1 LSRRTAVLATGLVLA
16 AAAIAVVTTA
26 AVLLHQ
32 RSETRPTATSTGG
45 RPATPVRVAAPSAEQ
60 TFLDATAAHLCSVQ
74 SMVYGDPEALA
85 DAYQATPEYPGLT
98 PVQVEEFRQRLTTDA
113 TFGRALTSAT
123 QRACSPATPA
133 K

>member
-1 LSRRTAVLATGLVLA
+1 MSRRTAVLTTGLVLA
-16 AAAIAVVTTA
+16 AMAIAVVTTA

-32 RSETRPTATSTGG
+32 RSETRPTASTG
-45 RPATPVRVAAPSAEQ
+45 RPATPVRVATPSAEQ

-74 SMVYGDPEALA
+74 SMVYADPKALA

-98 PVQVEEFRQRLTTDA
+98 PAQVERFRQRLTADA
-113 TFGRALTSAT
+113 TFARALTSAT
-123 QRACSPATPA
+123 QRACGSATPA